1 MANNTEGVGLR
12 EKLCN
17 SMGFYLEE
25 IDDGAINVPVG
36 NQTLNNLEA
45 LIQQAE
51 LRKTFALI
59 RKQQRQQ
66 LAEIKKKAKSGTP
79 LTELAK
85 QYKISVQKVTA
96 IVRKK

>member
-51 LRKTFALI
+51 LRGQVHIIKQEHSWISDVNDGIAYNLEKTIEQLEAQL
-59 RKQQRQQ
+59 KT
-66 LAEIKKKAKSGTP
+66 LAEG
-79 LTELAK
+79 
-85 QYKISVQKVTA
+85 Y
-96 IVRKK
+96 RGR